1 MLIHIPGFPGAVAVF
16 CSHLPYC
23 EPTVSV
29 NILAEILKIL
39 VFSVF
44 APSLRENAY
53 SPGFRADLQWLILWL
68 IYGEVPGWLYLE
80 KPFSHPQI
88 SSCWV

>member
-1 MLIHIPGFPGAVAVF
+1 MLIHITGFPGAVAVS

-53 SPGFRADLQWLILWL
+53 FLWL
-68 IYGEVPGWLYLE
+68 
-80 KPFSHPQI
+80 
-88 SSCWV
+88 